1 MNKKSGIVLTIITL
15 LVAIMLPAETTAELQ
30 STTIT
35 PINEKISIKKTI
47 LTMNVPENNMLPWG
61 IVKGN
66 TSDVVENYPI
76 IIQFYKSDKA
86 IHFAQVDVNG
96 DGSFEYKFRVRNV
109 DNTTGEVENIF
120 DGQYMVKIFRVV
132 HNQNE
137 AI

>member
-1 MNKKSGIVLTIITL
+1 MNKKSSIVLTSIAL
-15 LVAIMLPAETTAELQ
+15 LVTIMLPVETIAEPQ
-30 STTIT
+30 NTTIT

-47 LTMNVPENNMLPWG
+47 LTMNVPENNILPWG

-66 TSDVVENYPI
+66 TSDVIENYPI
-76 IIQFYKSDKA
+76 IIQFYKSNKA

-137 AI
+137 TI

>member
-15 LVAIMLPAETTAELQ
+15 LVAIMLPAETTAEPQ

-47 LTMNVPENNMLPWG
+47 LTMNVPENNILPWG

-66 TSDVVENYPI
+66 TSDVIENYPI
-76 IIQFYKSDKA
+76 IIQFYKSNKA

-137 AI
+137 TI

>member
-15 LVAIMLPAETTAELQ
+15 LVAIMLPAETTAEPQ

-47 LTMNVPENNMLPWG
+47 LTMNIPENNTLPWG
-61 IVKGN
+61 IVKGD

-76 IIQFYKSDKA
+76 IIQFYKNDKA

-137 AI
+137 TI

>member
-1 MNKKSGIVLTIITL
+1 MNKKSSIVLGIIAV
-15 LVAIMLPAETTAELQ
+15 LVVIMLPIETIAEPQ

-47 LTMNVPENNMLPWG
+47 LTMNIPENNMLPWG

-137 AI
+137 AV

>member
-1 MNKKSGIVLTIITL
+1 MNKKSSIVLTSIAL
-15 LVAIMLPAETTAELQ
+15 LVTIMLPVETIAEPQ
-30 STTIT
+30 NTTIT

-47 LTMNVPENNMLPWG
+47 LTMNVPENNILPWG

-66 TSDVVENYPI
+66 TSDVIENYPI
-76 IIQFYKSDKA
+76 IIQFYKSNKA

-137 AI
+137 AV

>member
-1 MNKKSGIVLTIITL
+1 MNKKSSIVLTSIAL
-15 LVAIMLPAETTAELQ
+15 LVTIMLPVETIAEPQ
-30 STTIT
+30 NTTIT

-47 LTMNVPENNMLPWG
+47 LTMNVPENNILPWG

-66 TSDVVENYPI
+66 TSDVIENYPI

-137 AI
+137 TI

>member
-1 MNKKSGIVLTIITL
+1 MNKKSSIIL
-15 LVAIMLPAETTAELQ
+15 AIIASFVVIMLPAETIAEPQ
-30 STTIT
+30 TTTTT

-47 LTMNVPENNMLPWG
+47 LTMNIPENNTLPWG
-61 IVKGN
+61 IVKGD

-76 IIQFYKSDKA
+76 IIQFYKNDKA

-96 DGSFEYKFRVRNV
+96 EELFEYKFRARNV

-120 DGQYMVKIFRVV
+120 EGQYMVKIFRVV

-137 AI
+137 TI

>member
-1 MNKKSGIVLTIITL
+1 MNKKSSIVLGIIAV
-15 LVAIMLPAETTAELQ
+15 LVVIMLPIETIAEPQ

-47 LTMNVPENNMLPWG
+47 LTMNVPENNILPWG

-66 TSDVVENYPI
+66 TSDVIENYPI
-76 IIQFYKSDKA
+76 IIQFYKSNKA

-137 AI
+137 TI

>member
-1 MNKKSGIVLTIITL
+1 MNKKSSAVLVIIASL
-15 LVAIMLPAETTAELQ
+15 IAIMLPVETIAEPQ

-137 AI
+137 TV

>member
-1 MNKKSGIVLTIITL
+1 MNKKSSIVLTSIAL
-15 LVAIMLPAETTAELQ
+15 LVTIMLPVETIAEPQ
-30 STTIT
+30 NTTIT

-47 LTMNVPENNMLPWG
+47 LTMNVPENNILPWG

-66 TSDVVENYPI
+66 TSDVIENYPI
-76 IIQFYKSDKA
+76 IIQFYKSNKA

>member
-1 MNKKSGIVLTIITL
+1 MNKKSSIVLTSIAL
-15 LVAIMLPAETTAELQ
+15 LVTIMLPVETIAEPQ
-30 STTIT
+30 NTTIT

-47 LTMNVPENNMLPWG
+47 LTMNIPENNMLPWG

-137 AI
+137 AV

>member
-1 MNKKSGIVLTIITL
+1 MNKKSSIVLTSIAL
-15 LVAIMLPAETTAELQ
+15 LVTIMLPIETIAEPQ

-47 LTMNVPENNMLPWG
+47 LTMNIPENNMLPWG

-137 AI
+137 AV